1 MDEGSRAGDNYD
13 NRGKGGRGGYDG
25 YDNKKGGDRRGEK
38 LDRG

>member
-1 MDEGSRAGDNYD
+1 MDESSRGSDNYD

-25 YDNKKGGDRRGEK
+25 YDNKKGGDRRSDK

>member
-1 MDEGSRAGDNYD
+1 MDEGSRGGDYYD

-25 YDNKKGGDRRGEK
+25 YDNKKGGDRRSDK